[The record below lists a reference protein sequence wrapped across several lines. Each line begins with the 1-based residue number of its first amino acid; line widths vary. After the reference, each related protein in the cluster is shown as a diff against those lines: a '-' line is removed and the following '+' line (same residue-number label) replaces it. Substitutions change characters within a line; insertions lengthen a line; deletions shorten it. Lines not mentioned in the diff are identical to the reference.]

1 MRCNISRSTNTLS
14 IMEAPFLYNNRLD
27 IIFIA
32 YTCCVH
38 LFRTCRTFP
47 KAPMPMTLHNS
58 KSLGETNRGDE
69 TVLGAVTDVIVVVVA
84 VVIESGTTG
93 RTVDSVSS
101 FVEASWLLLL
111 LSMGDDCTSNDET
124 MLLS

>member
-1 MRCNISRSTNTLS
+1 
-14 IMEAPFLYNNRLD
+14 
-27 IIFIA
+27 
-32 YTCCVH
+32 
-38 LFRTCRTFP
+38 
-47 KAPMPMTLHNS
+47 MPMTLHNS

-93 RTVDSVSS
+93 RTVDSGSS

-111 LSMGDDCTSNDET
+111 LWMGDDCTSIDET